1 MAGKLGERRLI
12 RLKIKDIMT
21 DHIAMVSPQAT
32 VVEAARLMQQHD
44 VGSLPVCEGES
55 LVGIVTDRDIVVR
68 SVAHGKD
75 PGMMPIREV
84 MTQSVETISPE
95 MEINRVA
102 ELMSKQQIRRLPVV
116 DHNRLVGMV
125 SLGDLA
131 TQAKTEVEV
140 AKTLG
145 EISQPSEPERL

>member
-1 MAGKLGERRLI
+1 ML
-12 RLKIKDIMT
+12 LKIKDIMT
-21 DHIAMVSPQAT
+21 DDVATVSPETT
-32 VVEAARLMQQHD
+32 VVEAARIMQRHD
-44 VGSLPVCEGES
+44 VGSLPVCEGPD

-75 PGMMPIREV
+75 LATTPIREV
-84 MTQSVETISPE
+84 MTQKVATASPE
-95 MEINRVA
+95 TDVHKVA
-102 ELMSKQQIRRLPVV
+102 ALMSNQQIRRLPVV
-116 DHNRLVGMV
+116 DNNRLVGMV

-145 EISQPSEPERL
+145 EISQPAAPKRM

>member
-1 MAGKLGERRLI
+1 ML
-12 RLKIKDIMT
+12 LKIKDIMT
-21 DHIAMVSPQAT
+21 DSVATVSPETT

-44 VGSLPVCEGES
+44 IGSLPVCEGPE

-75 PGMMPIREV
+75 LATTPIREV
-84 MTQSVETISPE
+84 MTQRVATASPE
-95 MEINRVA
+95 TDVHQVA
-102 ELMSKQQIRRLPVV
+102 TLMSNQQIRRLPVV
-116 DHNRLVGMV
+116 ENNRLVGMV

-131 TQAKTEVEV
+131 TQAKTEVEL

-145 EISQPSEPERL
+145 EISQPAAPKRM